1 MKNEIAVV
9 NEPIHALAMKDDEL
23 LPTLQASVWPGAKL
37 DSVKMALA
45 WCRASHKDP
54 FKRPVHIVPMK
65 VKKPGTKEYEWRDII
80 MPGINDYRTDA
91 ARTGAFAGLSKAEF
105 GPTKLMD
112 VGDGQQMEYPEW
124 CEIVAYRIVQGMKC
138 EFPSGRV
145 RFVETY
151 ATQGWD
157 SLQPNAMWRK
167 RPFGQLEKC
176 AEAMALRRG
185 FPEIGGEPTK
195 EEMEGRIL
203 NDDSIV
209 EVTATEIKMP
219 TAKKVDKPAAVVETK
234 VTAEQM
240 DADSVPVG
248 ADEPIEGTATEKPEP
263 KAEVP
268 QSSSPLASEGAKVFI
283 TRKLGQRDP
292 VAFAQEHGVD
302 WNALTVDAFNV
313 LKKALTS

>member
-1 MKNEIAVV
+1 
-9 NEPIHALAMKDDEL
+9 
-23 LPTLQASVWPGAKL
+23 
-37 DSVKMALA
+37 
-45 WCRASHKDP
+45 
-54 FKRPVHIVPMK
+54 
-65 VKKPGTKEYEWRDII
+65 

-91 ARTGAFAGLSKAEF
+91 ARTGSFAGLSRAEF

-124 CEIVAYRIVQGMKC
+124 CEVVAYRIVQGMKC

-203 NDDSIV
+203 NDDTIIETV
-209 EVTATEIKMP
+209 ATEIKMP
-219 TAKKVDKPAAVVETK
+219 QPKKVAAEPVKETPPPADTI
-234 VTAEQM
+234 Q
-240 DADSVPVG
+240 
-248 ADEPIEGTATEKPEP
+248 GTATEKVEAPPAPAPVAAPVPES
-263 KAEVP
+263 A
-268 QSSSPLASEGAKVFI
+268 SPLASEGAKKFI
-283 TRKLGQRDP
+283 TNKLGQRDP
-292 VAFAQEHGVD
+292 VEFATEHGVE
-302 WNALTVDAFNV
+302 WETLTVAGFNI
-313 LKKALTS
+313 LKKALTT